1 MNWLDNFLSSNKASE
16 VLYDY
21 KGQMSFGRV
30 GAFLCLFFSQA
41 MACAGFFYSGN
52 DKMLSYCSTISLQF
66 LGAAVSLY
74 IPSKATETF
83 SKKWAPEI
91 SCTVAKIAGQVPQP
105 DPKAPETQK
114 AEPVAETVDPAG
126 SGKATDD

>member
-1 MNWLDNFLSSNKASE
+1 MSWLNEFLSTNKASE

-30 GAFLCLFFSQA
+30 GAFLCLIFSQA
-41 MACAGFFYSGN
+41 MACAGFFYSSN
-52 DKMLSYCSTISLQF
+52 DKMMSYCSTISLQF

-91 SCTVAKIAGQVPQP
+91 SNTVVKINSGTPLVDAIKTEMAKQSGSTA
-105 DPKAPETQK
+105 
-114 AEPVAETVDPAG
+114 AEEPAN
-126 SGKATDD
+126 GKATDD

>member
-1 MNWLDNFLSSNKASE
+1 MSWLDEFLSNNKASE

-66 LGAAVSLY
+66 LGAAISLY

-91 SCTVAKIAGQVPQP
+91 SNTVAKVNSGTPPVEAV
-105 DPKAPETQK
+105 K
-114 AEPVAETVDPAG
+114 AEMTKQSGTTEAEEPAN
-126 SGKATDD
+126 GKATDD